1 MKKNAKKSIVLVVSA
16 AMTASTFSPVLIMAE
31 GTELNESAINAAEFA
46 EPGMEYRPGVRWWWP
61 GGAAKTEDLIAQI
74 EYLAENNFGTVEINP
89 FNNGFVMT
97 DAVQEDLEN
106 ILNYDT
112 PEYYKKLKAVVA
124 PPQPKR
130 ESPWI

>member
-1 MKKNAKKSIVLVVSA
+1 
-16 AMTASTFSPVLIMAE
+16 
-31 GTELNESAINAAEFA
+31 
-46 EPGMEYRPGVRWWWP
+46 
-61 GGAAKTEDLIAQI
+61 
-74 EYLAENNFGTVEINP
+74 
-89 FNNGFVMT
+89 MT